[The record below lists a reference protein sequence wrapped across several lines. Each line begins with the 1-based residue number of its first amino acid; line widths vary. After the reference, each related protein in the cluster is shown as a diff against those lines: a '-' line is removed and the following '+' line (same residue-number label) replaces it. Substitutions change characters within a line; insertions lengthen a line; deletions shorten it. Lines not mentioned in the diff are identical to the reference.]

1 MSLDVFR
8 KIFNS
13 IDNHFTTR
21 DLPLGLPLISGV
33 GSFVK
38 LLTATIMMIGIVKVQ
53 ISVPFVDIQQLK
65 SNKKKVKCREIS
77 GNCHYLLLGLRMLKV
92 QINCLRRLVKSSTAT
107 ILVSLITI
115 SGFRSPRSLRQRKLR
130 PQ

>member
-38 LLTATIMMIGIVKVQ
+38 LLTATMMMIGIVKVQ

-65 SNKKKVKCREIS
+65 SNKKRSNIAK
-77 GNCHYLLLGLRMLKV
+77 
-92 QINCLRRLVKSSTAT
+92 LVGTVT
-107 ILVSLITI
+107 IYFLV
-115 SGFRSPRSLRQRKLR
+115 
-130 PQ
+130 

>member
-38 LLTATIMMIGIVKVQ
+38 LLTATMMMIGIVNVQ
-53 ISVPFVDIQQLK
+53 ISVPSVDIQQLK
-65 SNKKKVKCREIS
+65 SNEKKGQMSRDLVGTVTI
-77 GNCHYLLLGLRMLKV
+77 Y
-92 QINCLRRLVKSSTAT
+92 CLVWEC
-107 ILVSLITI
+107 
-115 SGFRSPRSLRQRKLR
+115 
-130 PQ
+130 

>member
-38 LLTATIMMIGIVKVQ
+38 LLTATMMMIGIVKVQ

-65 SNKKKVKCREIS
+65 SNKKRSNVAKLVGTVTIYC
-77 GNCHYLLLGLRMLKV
+77 LV
-92 QINCLRRLVKSSTAT
+92 QEC
-107 ILVSLITI
+107 
-115 SGFRSPRSLRQRKLR
+115 
-130 PQ
+130 